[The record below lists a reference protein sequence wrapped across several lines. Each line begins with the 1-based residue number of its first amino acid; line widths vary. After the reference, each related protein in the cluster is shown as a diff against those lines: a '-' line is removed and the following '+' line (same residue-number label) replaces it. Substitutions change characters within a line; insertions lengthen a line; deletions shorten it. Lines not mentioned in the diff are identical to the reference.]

1 MPYPKTK
8 VEEATHQNGIV
19 FSRGMESTNNH
30 NFAAGY
36 SSSSRPPRR
45 PICPNCNRPQ
55 PVCLCKFLPSSPIA
69 TKTKI
74 IILQHPHESQH
85 KLSTTPILTKCLL
98 NATTIVNRRLKPGLS
113 KLLDQSPPAVFL
125 FPPTPHS
132 SPPINI
138 SDLNITEDLVLIAF
152 DGTWKHAKEMV
163 RSSEEFLSRF
173 ARRVCLDIDESVEGG
188 SIFDSE
194 LILRKEPHGGCVSTM
209 EAVARCLRVMELDGA
224 AVEEKLIGVLREMVR
239 LQAGFLKPMNPRPK
253 LLKNFKQKT
262 SVMED
267 EN

>member
-1 MPYPKTK
+1 
-8 VEEATHQNGIV
+8 
-19 FSRGMESTNNH
+19 MESTNHHH
-30 NFAAGY
+30 NSAA
-36 SSSSRPPRR
+36 SPPPARR
-45 PICPNCNRPQ
+45 SICPNCTRPQ
-55 PVCLCKFLPSSPIA
+55 PVCLCKFLPSPPIA
-69 TKTKI
+69 TKTQI
-74 IILQHPHESQH
+74 IILQHPHEAQH

-113 KLLDQSPPAVFL
+113 DLLDRSPTAVYL

-138 SDLNITEDLVLIAF
+138 SELDLTSSSSPDSNLVLIAF

-173 ARRVCLDIDESVEGG
+173 ARRICLDFDESVDGG

-209 EAVARCLRVMELDGA
+209 EAVARCLRVMEADGA
-224 AVEEKLIGVLREMVR
+224 EIELRLIGVLREMVR

-253 LLKNFKQKT
+253 LLKTKKKT
-262 SVMED
+262 KNKSERED
-267 EN
+267 EIR

>member
-1 MPYPKTK
+1 M
-8 VEEATHQNGIV
+8 
-19 FSRGMESTNNH
+19 
-30 NFAAGY
+30 
-36 SSSSRPPRR
+36 
-45 PICPNCNRPQ
+45 
-55 PVCLCKFLPSSPIA
+55 
-69 TKTKI
+69 
-74 IILQHPHESQH
+74 
-85 KLSTTPILTKCLL
+85 
-98 NATTIVNRRLKPGLS
+98 
-113 KLLDQSPPAVFL
+113 
-125 FPPTPHS
+125 
-132 SPPINI
+132 
-138 SDLNITEDLVLIAF
+138 
-152 DGTWKHAKEMV
+152 

>member
-1 MPYPKTK
+1 M
-8 VEEATHQNGIV
+8 EA
-19 FSRGMESTNNH
+19 TNNH
-30 NFAAGY
+30 NPAAGN
-36 SSSSRPPRR
+36 SSSSSSPPPRR
-45 PICPNCNRPQ
+45 SICPNCSRPQ

-74 IILQHPHESQH
+74 ILLQHPHEAQH

-113 KLLDQSPPAVFL
+113 ELLDRSPPAVFL

-132 SPPINI
+132 TPPINI
-138 SDLNITEDLVLIAF
+138 SELNITANLVLIAF

-173 ARRVCLDIDESVEGG
+173 ARRVCLDFDESVEGG

-209 EAVARCLRVMELDGA
+209 EAVARCLRVMEPDGA
-224 AVEEKLIGVLREMVR
+224 AIEKKLIEVLREMVR

-253 LLKNFKQKT
+253 LLKIKNRKKKM
-262 SVMED
+262 SEGED